1 MLLVLINEKTQ
12 NLLKTESA
20 ELLCELTVWVQR
32 EELNQVLLKL
42 VLDP

>member
-1 MLLVLINEKTQ
+1 MLLFLVNEKTK

-32 EELNQVLLKL
+32 EEHKQVLLKL

>member
-1 MLLVLINEKTQ
+1 MLLFLVNEKTK
-12 NLLKTESA
+12 NPLKTESA

-32 EELNQVLLKL
+32 EELNQVLWKL